1 VNQANKPTDIGKA
14 RWKMTKKEDGLL
26 MSQIYIDN
34 KKRFHGTPIGR
45 TFSADGYGGFGRRS
59 IHLGVWEGI

>member
-1 VNQANKPTDIGKA
+1 
-14 RWKMTKKEDGLL
+14 MTLKGSGLL
-26 MSQIYIDN
+26 FRQIYVDS

-59 IHLGVWEGI
+59 IHLGVWEGICYWRTSCWQ